1 MWVVLFGV
9 FLALS
14 SMTTLRGEGNFSVV
28 EVGLVLTAIVGSATA
43 IYERRFEPVSA
54 GSLKL
59 IHNPVVVFSVLAAGA
74 LVVST
79 GFHLHLYKIY
89 FIDPLKA
96 IVPFLTTIMCVV
108 AVGVVLATRN
118 ATLLLRSYLG
128 ATLLVNMIYMAGY
141 VIGFGKFFYGP
152 RLTGLS
158 VNPNQLA
165 LFSLCSTIVALML
178 LTKSRMPI
186 WFTAGAAG
194 SSIIVGLLTLSDAF
208 SLALVPIL
216 VCIAYLGVHRF
227 TRSFGATVVAGV
239 FLAALCVSAVAYV
252 QPDAYERATSLIE
265 VTLSSGNQDSVRE
278 LLWKNG
284 IAAWAE
290 RPIIGNGAG
299 AWSGVSAPFQAT
311 EAHNSFIDWLTMVG
325 IVGSVPLAIA
335 FASILKLNFRRHI
348 VSYLCLLSLSVFV
361 LFHFVFRLPPVW
373 LALMCILA
381 LGFDSQHAV
390 FPQWRMRGSRTGQPG
405 V

>member
-14 SMTTLRGEGNFSVV
+14 SMTTLRGEGSFSFV
-28 EVGLVLTAIVGSATA
+28 EVGLVLTAIVGSGTA
-43 IYERRFEPVSA
+43 IYERRLVPVS
-54 GSLKL
+54 GGGLKL
-59 IHNPVVVFSVLAAGA
+59 IHNPIVVFSILAAGA

-79 GFHLHLYKIY
+79 GVHLHLYSIY
-89 FIDPLKA
+89 FIDPVKA
-96 IVPFLTTIMCVV
+96 ILPFLTTILCVV
-108 AVGVVLATRN
+108 ALGVVLATQG

-128 ATLLVNMIYMAGY
+128 ATILVNMIYIAGY
-141 VIGFGKFFYGP
+141 AIGFGGFFYGP

-186 WFTAGAAG
+186 WLTAGAAG

-208 SLALVPIL
+208 SLALVPVL

-227 TRSFGATVVAGV
+227 TRSFGATVVAGA
-239 FLAALCVSAVAYV
+239 FLTALCVAAVAYV
-252 QPDAYERATSLIE
+252 QPEAYERAVDLVE
-265 VTLSSGNQDSVRE
+265 VALSSGNQDSVRE

-325 IVGSVPLAIA
+325 LVGTAPLAIA
-335 FASILKLNFRRHI
+335 FASILKLNFRRHL
-348 VSYLCLLSLSVFV
+348 VSYLCLLALSIFV

-381 LGFDSQHAV
+381 LSFDSQHV
-390 FPQWRMRGSRTGQPG
+390 IFPQWRTRGSRTRQPG